1 MGFLYDESSDEIDHY
16 NPDNEIESD
25 TDEYDD
31 LKKEYEKEQ
40 KSIVILIVYL
50 QIQIKNK
57 KNIAT
62 ITGIQAD
69 YGCYD
74 NNKKKIK
81 GSELLYL
88 AIEFISTKRNFKTGN
103 GEILKIKKIHLTD
116 NSHITCDNK
125 K

>member
-50 QIQIKNK
+50 
-57 KNIAT
+57 
-62 ITGIQAD
+62 
-69 YGCYD
+69 
-74 NNKKKIK
+74 
-81 GSELLYL
+81 
-88 AIEFISTKRNFKTGN
+88 
-103 GEILKIKKIHLTD
+103 
-116 NSHITCDNK
+116 
-125 K
+125 